1 MKLMAGTVV
10 GLLAL
15 QTSLA
20 AWGGELSVSNGWM
33 KLKWEEK
40 IGSYRIIC
48 ADPGWAFSG
57 NLPSTSDPATQTK
70 GHDAIGA
77 YRQVNFEWQ
86 DGGLPVSGSI
96 RVYEEKPLVLF
107 SDTCGPAR
115 KTAPAPFPDF
125 SGLPARLHVFS
136 YRQEVFAPPSF
147 TANECSTPWLLFDD
161 EANAAVISPAAHFM
175 VASMFGDGHRRV
187 ASGFNP
193 NLCNLPQGFSQPTIL
208 AFGKG
213 INRTWNLW
221 GQSLN
226 ELRGAKRPAQDA
238 DTLLKYFSYW
248 TDNGATYYYNYD
260 TNLGYAGTLQALVTH
275 YRQEQIPIHCLQLD
289 SWWYSKTFTDAG
301 GAIGKT
307 KQPGLPA
314 GEWNRYGGL
323 LEYKAH
329 PFLFPKGLAEFQK
342 SIGLP
347 LVTHNRWID
356 PASPYHEKYKI
367 SGVAAV
373 DPKFWDD
380 IAGYM
385 HSCGI
390 VTYEQDW
397 LDRIYKY
404 SPEFSSTVDTA
415 ETFVREMARACHER
429 GITMQYC
436 MAYPCYFMEGS
447 RYENLATIRTSN
459 DRFRPPRWNDFL
471 YTSRLAYSLGLWPWS
486 DVFNSPETNNL
497 LLATLSAGPVGIGDA
512 IGKENKANIFKSVRA
527 DGVIV
532 KPDVPCVP
540 LDQCYVTDAAKSG
553 EPLLASTYTDHDG
566 LRTSYVFVFNRNH
579 TETKTAQFT
588 PAELGYP
595 GKVCIY
601 DNASETVAPLKSN
614 ERFELSLPPNGVRFY
629 IVAPMGRSGIV
640 FFGDSGKFVSTGR
653 QRISQIKDDPGELTA
668 TILFAGSEK
677 NVELH
682 GYADVKPSVV
692 VQNGTAGE
700 VKFDPVNR
708 HFDVEVSVGRSKP
721 VEFESNI
728 VRRVFVKFARQ
739 Q

>member
-1 MKLMAGTVV
+1 MKVTVV

-15 QTSLA
+15 QTGLA
-20 AWGGELSVSNGWM
+20 AWGGELSVSNGRV
-33 KLKWEEK
+33 KLMWEEK
-40 IGSYRIIC
+40 TGSYRIIC
-48 ADPGWAFSG
+48 ADPGWEFSG
-57 NLPSTSDPATQTK
+57 NLPSASDPATQTK

-77 YRQVNFEWQ
+77 YHQVNFDWQ

-96 RVYEEKPLVLF
+96 RVYEEKPLVMF

-115 KTAPAPFPDF
+115 QTAPAPFPDF

-187 ASGFNP
+187 ASGFNT
-193 NLCNLPQGFSQPTIL
+193 NLCHLPRGFSQPTIL

-226 ELRGAKRPAQDA
+226 ELRGAKRPAPDA
-238 DTLLKYFSYW
+238 DALLKYLSYW

-275 YRQEQIPIHCLQLD
+275 YRQEQIPVHCLQLD
-289 SWWYSKTFTDAG
+289 SWWYFKTFTDAG

-323 LEYKAH
+323 LEYRAH
-329 PFLFPKGLAEFQK
+329 PFLFPNGLAEFQK
-342 SIGLP
+342 SVSLP

-380 IAGYM
+380 LAGYL

-404 SPEFSSTVDTA
+404 SPAFSSTVDAA

-447 RYENLATIRTSN
+447 RYDNLATIRTSN
-459 DRFRPPRWNDFL
+459 DRFQPSRWNDFL

-486 DVFNSPETNNL
+486 DVFNSPETNNF

-512 IGKENKANIFKSVRA
+512 IGKENQANIFKSVRA

-553 EPLLASTYTDHDG
+553 EPLLAGTYTEHDG

-588 PAELGYP
+588 PAELGYT
-595 GKVCIY
+595 GTVCIY
-601 DNASETVAPLKSN
+601 DNASGTVTPLKSN
-614 ERFELSLPPNGVRFY
+614 ERFELSLPPNGVRSY
-629 IVAPMGRSGIV
+629 IVAPVGRSGIG
-640 FFGDSGKFVSTGR
+640 FLGDSGKFVSTGR

-668 TILFAGSEK
+668 TVLFADSEK
-677 NVELH
+677 TVALH
-682 GYADVKPSVV
+682 GYAGVKPSVA

-708 HFDVEVSVGRSKP
+708 HFAVEVSVGRSKP
-721 VEFESNI
+721 VESESNI
-728 VRRVFVKFARQ
+728 VRRVFVKFSRQ